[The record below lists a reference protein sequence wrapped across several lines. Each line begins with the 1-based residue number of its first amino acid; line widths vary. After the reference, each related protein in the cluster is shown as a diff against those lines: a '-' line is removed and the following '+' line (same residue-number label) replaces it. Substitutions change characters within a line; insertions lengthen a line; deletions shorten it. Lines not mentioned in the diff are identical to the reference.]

1 MFKQAV
7 ALSSLVLIVA
17 MAGCEKGPPTGTT
30 TPVTPNAETN
40 RLAGAQTAMLDR
52 AYNGDTVAVRG
63 LLDQGVDVNM
73 RGKDNNTPIMEAA
86 YAGHIDTVKL
96 LLDRGADLSIRK
108 NDGATVMQ
116 LAEAH
121 PEIVELFKDVSLLVQ
136 AARSGE
142 NRTVNELLD
151 KGTPVNGFD
160 QSGLSALTEASW
172 NGHVETVKILLQ
184 NGGDP
189 TMKKADGETPLTLA
203 KSRQHPDVLALLET
217 AVSQRNKSTPTS
229 NGK

>member
-1 MFKQAV
+1 
-7 ALSSLVLIVA
+7 
-17 MAGCEKGPPTGTT
+17 MAGCEKVTQTGTT
-30 TPVTPNAETN
+30 TPVTPNPETN

-52 AYNGDTVAVRG
+52 AYNGDTAAVRG

-86 YAGHIDTVKL
+86 YAGHLDTVKL

-108 NDGATVMQ
+108 SDGATPMA
-116 LAEAH
+116 LAAAH
-121 PEIVELFKDVSLLVQ
+121 PEIVELFKEVSLLVE
-136 AARSGE
+136 AARKGD
-142 NRTVNELLD
+142 NQNVNELVA

-184 NGGDP
+184 KGGDP
-189 TMKKADGETPLTLA
+189 TIKKADGETPLTLA
-203 KSRQHPDVLALLET
+203 KSRQHPDVVALLET
-217 AVSQRNKSTPTS
+217 AVAQRNSSSPTP

>member
-1 MFKQAV
+1 
-7 ALSSLVLIVA
+7 
-17 MAGCEKGPPTGTT
+17 MAGCEKGTQTGTT
-30 TPVTPNAETN
+30 TPVTPNPETN

-52 AYNGDTVAVRG
+52 AYNGDTAAVRG

-86 YAGHIDTVKL
+86 YAGHLDTVKL

-108 NDGATVMQ
+108 SDGATPMV
-116 LAEAH
+116 LAGAH
-121 PEIVELFKDVSLLVQ
+121 PEIVELFKDVSLLVE
-136 AARSGE
+136 AARKGD
-142 NRTVNELLD
+142 NKNVNELVA

-184 NGGDP
+184 KGGDP
-189 TMKKADGETPLTLA
+189 TIKKADGETPLTLA
-203 KSRQHPDVLALLET
+203 KSRQHPDVVALLET
-217 AVSQRNKSTPTS
+217 AVAQRNSSSPTA

>member
-1 MFKQAV
+1 MFRQALV
-7 ALSSLVLIVA
+7 ISSLVLLVS
-17 MAGCEKGPPTGTT
+17 MAGCEKGTQSGTT
-30 TPVTPNAETN
+30 TPVTANPETN
-40 RLAGAQTAMLDR
+40 RLAGAQTALLDR
-52 AYNGDTVAVRG
+52 AYNGDTAGIRG

-86 YAGHIDTVKL
+86 YAGHLDTVKL

-121 PEIVELFKDVSLLVQ
+121 PEIVELLKDVSLLVQ
-136 AARSGE
+136 AARSGD
-142 NRTVNELLD
+142 NKTVNELLA

-184 NGGDP
+184 KGGDP

-217 AVSQRNKSTPTS
+217 AVAQRNGSSPTPK
-229 NGK
+229 GK